1 MLDYHRNRKLD
12 TTDMNKVSRNHA
24 KIIGSTLQSMGFD
37 FPFYRSWKKKIYIK
51 FIVQIQ
57 IKDLKQR
64 FEKRKKNVSA
74 SKIESSINEQATK
87 KDFP

>member
-1 MLDYHRNRKLD
+1 
-12 TTDMNKVSRNHA
+12 
-24 KIIGSTLQSMGFD
+24 MGF
-37 FPFYRSWKKKIYIK
+37 SLLSKLKKKIYIK

-64 FEKRKKNVSA
+64 FEKRKENVSA

-87 KDFP
+87 NDFP